1 MDLLS
6 LKDPE
11 ASSYTRPVRVQKRQ
25 PIPNVFLKTTG
36 LVCPTFR
43 LKILFFLLG
52 YGTCLCFDSIMKK
65 SMKGEPDHLLTGCM
79 TSLQQRQIFRLL
91 ARVQEVS

>member
-1 MDLLS
+1 MSSSKPLGWFAQQFA
-6 LKDPE
+6 LKFYFFCCGFPD
-11 ASSYTRPVRVQKRQ
+11 
-25 PIPNVFLKTTG
+25 VF
-36 LVCPTFR
+36 V
-43 LKILFFLLG
+43 LG